1 MPTPR
6 RRAKRTRVAGGGAC
20 GLWKPTVEPP
30 RATRRLRRSVVPF
43 SDVFN
48 AVSTW
53 SFPRPGEEEAFEE
66 HYWSVHVPLA
76 QRVPHTAELILTRTT
91 HALPGEQPA
100 FYRAVVMSF
109 PSQAAFEAATR
120 TPEWEALRSDS
131 ASLIERFGVQLLT
144 GMGEPQPVDTTG

>member
-1 MPTPR
+1 MEGAGLWEPTAGLSR
-6 RRAKRTRVAGGGAC
+6 AGRRAAARSY
-20 GLWKPTVEPP
+20 
-30 RATRRLRRSVVPF
+30 RAL
-43 SDVFN
+43 DVFA

-76 QRVPHTAELILTRTT
+76 QRIPHTAELVLTRTAS
-91 HALPGEQPA
+91 ALPGEQPA

-109 PSQAAFEAATR
+109 PSQEAFEAATR

-131 ASLIERFGVQLLT
+131 ASMIERFGVHLLT
-144 GMGEPQPVDTTG
+144 GMGEPRAVDIAR